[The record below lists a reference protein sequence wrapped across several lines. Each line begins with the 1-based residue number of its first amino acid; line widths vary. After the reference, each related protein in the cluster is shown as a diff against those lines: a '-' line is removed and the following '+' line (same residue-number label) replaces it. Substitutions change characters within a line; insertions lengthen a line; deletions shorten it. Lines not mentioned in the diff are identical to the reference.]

1 MIAVTQEVSGKTA
14 SVRANNS
21 NGPQGHWSS
30 CHPHHFPSPA
40 RQSGESDHRACS
52 RTRHIRSDFRCRVSA
67 GSFIPTRNPLSS
79 SGEWGRKLLVHRSCS
94 THARARGARRCA
106 GIADPLPTD
115 PLDPSPMIRP
125 LSGRSIAPP
134 CPLPTSPRRPAISEQ
149 RMEQWLGRGRDIGGV
164 DCSRQLPSRARKREG
179 HSPSRS
185 PLVIAKER
193 SGGRGNVFAK
203 LAHRDNFSCIGEQ
216 SRRPGAYCVCLFS
229 EAK

>member
-1 MIAVTQEVSGKTA
+1 MVADDERTVRNECGAAPWTRNERPVNDEDRETNRGEEVSERRISGSPSHARENGPSPTKLIFYRFFYRQRHGRDGKVIAVTEIVSGKTA

-94 THARARGARRCA
+94 THARARGAQRCA

-115 PLDPSPMIRP
+115 PLIR
-125 LSGRSIAPP
+125 
-134 CPLPTSPRRPAISEQ
+134 RR
-149 RMEQWLGRGRDIGGV
+149 
-164 DCSRQLPSRARKREG
+164 
-179 HSPSRS
+179 
-185 PLVIAKER
+185 
-193 SGGRGNVFAK
+193 
-203 LAHRDNFSCIGEQ
+203 
-216 SRRPGAYCVCLFS
+216 
-229 EAK
+229 

>member
-1 MIAVTQEVSGKTA
+1 MRNERSANDEAMTTHKCEEGSERRISGSPSHARENRPPCTKLIFYPFFYRRRHGQEKKVGAETEVVSGKTA

-40 RQSGESDHRACS
+40 CQSRESDHRACS

-94 THARARGARRCA
+94 THDRACGARRCA

-115 PLDPSPMIRP
+115 PLIR
-125 LSGRSIAPP
+125 
-134 CPLPTSPRRPAISEQ
+134 RR
-149 RMEQWLGRGRDIGGV
+149 
-164 DCSRQLPSRARKREG
+164 
-179 HSPSRS
+179 
-185 PLVIAKER
+185 
-193 SGGRGNVFAK
+193 
-203 LAHRDNFSCIGEQ
+203 
-216 SRRPGAYCVCLFS
+216 
-229 EAK
+229 